1 MGIAER
7 KERQK
12 AGLRDQILAA
22 ARRIVLAGGYGALT
36 MRKIADA
43 IEYSPGTIY
52 LHFKSREEIALELCR
67 AGFAMLL
74 GALAPAAAVPDPV
87 ERVREIARRYTAF
100 AMSEPE
106 TYRLI
111 FMDDPA
117 FMREVFGDG
126 AEGDEDPGAD
136 SYAFLEQTVAQC
148 IAAGAFR
155 PIDTRRA
162 AQLLWAGVHGVA
174 SLKISC
180 DEMMD
185 GDAIEIV
192 DAMSDALLTGFLTR

>member
-12 AGLRDQILAA
+12 AELRDQILAA
-22 ARRIVLAGGYGALT
+22 ARRIVLAGGFGALT

-52 LHFKSREEIALELCR
+52 LYFESREEIALELCR
-67 AGFAMLL
+67 AGFAVLL
-74 GALAPAAAVPDPV
+74 GALAPAAAIADPV
-87 ERVREIARRYTAF
+87 ERLREIGRRYIAF

-126 AEGDEDPGAD
+126 SAGDDDPGAD
-136 SYAFLEQTVAQC
+136 SYALLENTVAEC
-148 IAAGAFR
+148 IATGAFR

-162 AQLLWAGVHGVA
+162 AQVLWAGVHGVA

-180 DEMMD
+180 EQMMD
-185 GDAIEIV
+185 GDATEIV
-192 DAMSDALLTGFLTR
+192 DAMTGALLTGFRSR

>member
-12 AGLRDQILAA
+12 AELRDQILAA
-22 ARRIVLAGGYGALT
+22 ARQIVLAGGYAALT

-52 LHFKSREEIALELCR
+52 LYFKSREEIALELCR
-67 AGFAMLL
+67 AGFALLL
-74 GALAPAAAVPDPV
+74 GALAPAAAIADPV
-87 ERVREIARRYTAF
+87 ERLREIARCYTAF
-100 AMSEPE
+100 AMREPE

-126 AEGDEDPGAD
+126 EAGGDDPGAD

-148 IAAGAFR
+148 IASGAFR
-155 PIDTRRA
+155 PVDTRRA
-162 AQLLWAGVHGVA
+162 AQILWAGVHGVA

-192 DAMSDALLTGFLTR
+192 DTMTDALLTGFLRR

>member
-7 KERQK
+7 KERQRSE
-12 AGLRDQILAA
+12 LRDQILAA
-22 ARRIVLAGGYGALT
+22 ARRIVIDGGFAALT

-43 IEYSPGTIY
+43 IEYSPGTLY
-52 LHFKSREEIALELCR
+52 LYFKSREEIALELCR
-67 AGFAMLL
+67 AGFATLL
-74 GALAPAAAVPDPV
+74 AALGPAAAIADPV
-87 ERVREIARRYTAF
+87 ERLRDIGRRYVAF
-100 AMSEPE
+100 AMREPE

-117 FMREVFGDG
+117 FMREVFG
-126 AEGDEDPGAD
+126 EGSAAGDDPGAD
-136 SYAFLEQTVAQC
+136 AYAFLEQTVAEC
-148 IAAGAFR
+148 VTAGAFR
-155 PIDTRRA
+155 PLDPHRA

-192 DAMSDALLTGFLTR
+192 DTMSDALLSGFLKR